1 MSEPGIYTDIGK
13 GRCVIILHTGCQNGL
28 VQGAL
33 TIFKSDAK
41 SSDYHGYMNGLTFY
55 KWVHEKLKDKLLPNS
70 VVVWTTHLTTAFK
83 LSRNHYKVK
92 CRTGCSATMLN
103 FPKILQ
109 NLNCKFLSITHKNSP
124 FIQLMNS

>member
-83 LSRNHYKVK
+83 LSRNRPLQGEMQNWLQRHNVE
-92 CRTGCSATMLN
+92 
-103 FPKILQ
+103 FPENITKPQLQILINNTQ
-109 NLNCKFLSITHKNSP
+109 K
-124 FIQLMNS
+124 